1 MSARSP
7 AWRVTALGVALAAGG
22 AWHAVLILVIL
33 AAVLWAGEVAGA
45 LCKAAGAVRDRVQ
58 QRRELDLRRELRELH
73 TELAHQ
79 GHARPAAAACAHG
92 QAVPVPAIGG
102 NIVAWLCPQCD
113 VQLPQDFS
121 VLEEDP

>member
-1 MSARSP
+1 MSARP
-7 AWRVTALGVALAAGG
+7 PGWRVAALGVALAVGG

-45 LCKAAGAVRDRVQ
+45 LSKAAGAVRDRVQ
-58 QRRELDLRRELRELH
+58 QRRELDLRRELLELQ
-73 TELAHQ
+73 TELVLQ
-79 GHARPAAAACAHG
+79 GRARRAAAACAHG

-113 VQLPQDFS
+113 VQLPAEFS
-121 VLEEDP
+121 VQEGR